1 MPSRT
6 RVLERDDELA
16 ELAGAARRAATGA
29 GSVVLVSGEAGIG
42 KSSLVAA
49 LQDALPEARLL
60 TGRCD
65 DLATPRVL
73 GPLRDLSGTVGAD
86 LARAL
91 RSPGERDALFAA
103 LYDELDWTGHATV
116 LTVEDVHWAD
126 EATLDLL
133 RWLGRR
139 AADLPAVLV
148 LTYRDDELDGGHPL
162 RRLLAALATARSVIR
177 LPLGPLSSD
186 AVRSLAGPSRADAV
200 LAVTG
205 GNPFLVHEVLA
216 SPNGDPPGAV
226 PPSVVDLVLARMY
239 RIDPDSRDAVERL
252 SVITSTVDRPLVD
265 ALVPGGLA
273 ALASAEE
280 HGLLLVEPRRVGFR
294 HELTRRAVVDALPAA
309 RRTTLNAAALAVLA
323 QRPDHDPAQL
333 VHHALEAGDAAAVV
347 RHGPAAAAA
356 AVTGRAHRQA
366 ADHLR
371 AVLAHR
377 DELDLPELAD
387 LLEASARACY
397 TVGDRER
404 SALADQD
411 EAVRIRRGL
420 GDRVALGS
428 SLRALSRIAWWV
440 GDRHRAEEAAAEAVD
455 VLSGTED
462 RRELA
467 LALSNV
473 SQLAM
478 LAERMTEARENAER
492 AIELARE
499 VDDRAVL
506 AHALNNLGTARWAQG
521 DPAGRD
527 LVERSRAVALEAGLS
542 EHASRA
548 WCNVVWQLLVHL
560 RPDEAGE
567 ELVAGIEHAEA
578 DEQVA
583 FWKYLTVERGLVALA
598 GARWS
603 SAVADAEVGLD
614 ATSPIRCTAL
624 FVLGRVAL
632 RTGEPADELV
642 EECWRLGRELDE
654 LQRTAPAAALACEAA
669 WLRRDDEQ
677 VRRTGREVYAE
688 ACRVGSLP
696 WRVELAHWLRLA
708 GDPVDPAELA
718 GSTHPYALSAR
729 GDWRGA
735 ADGWAAAGYPY
746 EAAAAL
752 TGSDDDEVVLSG
764 LAGLDALGGV
774 RLADR
779 VREDLRRRGVVRVP
793 RGPIPAT
800 RDNVAG
806 LTPRQLDVLTLL
818 AEGLPNAAI
827 ADRLVLS
834 VRTVDHHVAALMAKL
849 GAVSRHEAVERA
861 AGLGWSVG

>member
-1 MPSRT
+1 M
-6 RVLERDDELA
+6 
-16 ELAGAARRAATGA
+16 
-29 GSVVLVSGEAGIG
+29 
-42 KSSLVAA
+42 
-49 LQDALPEARLL
+49 
-60 TGRCD
+60 
-65 DLATPRVL
+65 
-73 GPLRDLSGTVGAD
+73 
-86 LARAL
+86 
-91 RSPGERDALFAA
+91 
-103 LYDELDWTGHATV
+103 
-116 LTVEDVHWAD
+116 
-126 EATLDLL
+126 
-133 RWLGRR
+133 
-139 AADLPAVLV
+139 
-148 LTYRDDELDGGHPL
+148 
-162 RRLLAALATARSVIR
+162 IR

-226 PPSVVDLVLARMY
+226 PPSVVDLVLARMH

-333 VHHALEAGDAAAVV
+333 VAPRAGGRGRRGRRTARSGGGRRRGDRPGAPPGSGPPARGA
-347 RHGPAAAAA
+347 RAPRRASTSRSWPTCWRPPPGPATPSGTGSAARWPTRTRRSGSGA
-356 AVTGRAHRQA
+356 
-366 ADHLR
+366 
-371 AVLAHR
+371 
-377 DELDLPELAD
+377 
-387 LLEASARACY
+387 ASATRS
-397 TVGDRER
+397 R
-404 SALADQD
+404 SAPP
-411 EAVRIRRGL
+411 
-420 GDRVALGS
+420 
-428 SLRALSRIAWWV
+428 LRSLSRIAWWV
-440 GDRHRAEEAAAEAVD
+440 GDRHRAEEAAAEAVA

-506 AHALNNLGTARWAQG
+506 SHALNNLGTAQWAQG

-527 LVERSRAVALEAGLS
+527 LVERSRTVALEAGLS

-567 ELVAGIEHAEA
+567 ELAAGIEHAEA

-603 SAVADAEVGLD
+603 AAVGGRGGRPGRHQPDPVHGAVRAGPGR
-614 ATSPIRCTAL
+614 AAHRGARRRAGRG
-624 FVLGRVAL
+624 VLAAGPRA
-632 RTGEPADELV
+632 R
-642 EECWRLGRELDE
+642 R
-654 LQRTAPAAALACEAA
+654 APAHRPRRGPG
-669 WLRRDDEQ
+669 LR
-677 VRRTGREVYAE
+677 G
-688 ACRVGSLP
+688 
-696 WRVELAHWLRLA
+696 RLA
-708 GDPVDPAELA
+708 AP
-718 GSTHPYALSAR
+718 
-729 GDWRGA
+729 
-735 ADGWAAAGYPY
+735 
-746 EAAAAL
+746 
-752 TGSDDDEVVLSG
+752 
-764 LAGLDALGGV
+764 
-774 RLADR
+774 
-779 VREDLRRRGVVRVP
+779 
-793 RGPIPAT
+793 
-800 RDNVAG
+800 
-806 LTPRQLDVLTLL
+806 
-818 AEGLPNAAI
+818 
-827 ADRLVLS
+827 
-834 VRTVDHHVAALMAKL
+834 
-849 GAVSRHEAVERA
+849 
-861 AGLGWSVG
+861 